1 MLGSGP
7 GTARRRRRAV
17 EPGHWVLA
25 TFAVIAILLGAA
37 ALLSRLA
44 HEAGLPAP
52 AATVLVG
59 VAAGGMLPHALHIA
73 LTPQILGIF
82 LPALIFE
89 AAWAYD
95 AHALRRA
102 ALAIGVLALP
112 GVVPTALVIAA
123 GAAFSSRFTLPAALA
138 LARFVLRPIPSR
150 CWHSFEN
157 STFRCVC

>member
-1 MLGSGP
+1 M
-7 GTARRRRRAV
+7 
-17 EPGHWVLA
+17 LA